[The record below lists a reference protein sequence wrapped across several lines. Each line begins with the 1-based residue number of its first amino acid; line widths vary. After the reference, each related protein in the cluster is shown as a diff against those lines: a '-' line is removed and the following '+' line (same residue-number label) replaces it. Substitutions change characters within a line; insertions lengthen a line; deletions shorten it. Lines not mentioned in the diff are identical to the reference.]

1 MELPCDL
8 ISVLA
13 RWGLENEPVQAV
25 PDPAGIAKKTNVWF
39 VGRDLVLKRS
49 RDRERLRT
57 HILLARL
64 LASQGLEAALAVPA
78 GDGSELLCAGEWVFC
93 VMKRLRGSHLR
104 SRELYGPGGKERA
117 ERLGEAIGRLSLA
130 LRTFDAPVE
139 KNDLFATVS
148 GWALPRV
155 RELLDLPDSF
165 CTSYTEQ
172 FARLNPLLPRQ
183 LIHRDPH
190 PGNILF
196 TEKSCAFF
204 DFDLCEE
211 NIRLFDPVYAAGS
224 ILRETFDE
232 EKTYALA
239 RWLPLLRAIL
249 RGYDTAAPLTPEEK
263 AAVPCVMI
271 GIECIFVAWCAE
283 QPSMRPLFE
292 ASASMLRMFREKLW
306 EQGKM

>member
-1 MELPCDL
+1 MEPPLDL

-13 RWGLENEPVQAV
+13 RWGLENEPVQPV
-25 PDPAGIAKKTNVWF
+25 PDPAGIARETNVWF
-39 VGRDLVLKRS
+39 VGDRFVLKRS
-49 RDRERLRT
+49 EDGEKLRRSFT
-57 HILLARL
+57 LARL
-64 LASQGLEAALAVPA
+64 LEAQGIEAALAVPA
-78 GDGSELLCAGEWVFC
+78 GDGSELLCDGEWVYC

-104 SRELYGPGGKERA
+104 SRELYGPGGEEQA

-130 LRTFDAPVE
+130 LRAFDAPVA
-139 KNDLFATVS
+139 KNDLFATVT

-165 CTSYTEQ
+165 CTAYTER

-183 LIHRDPH
+183 LIHRDPN

-224 ILRETFDE
+224 ILSETFDE
-232 EKTYALA
+232 EKTHELA
-239 RWLPLLRAIL
+239 RWLPLLRAVL

-263 AAVPCVMI
+263 AAVPCVML
-271 GIECIFVAWCAE
+271 GIECVFVAWCAD
-283 QPSMRPLFE
+283 QPSLRPLLE

-306 EQGKM
+306 EWEEA

>member
-139 KNDLFATVS
+139 KTTCLLLSPAGRCPVS
-148 GWALPRV
+148 V
-155 RELLDLPDSF
+155 SF
-165 CTSYTEQ
+165 WTSPIR
-172 FARLNPLLPRQ
+172 FARPTQSN
-183 LIHRDPH
+183 
-190 PGNILF
+190 
-196 TEKSCAFF
+196 
-204 DFDLCEE
+204 
-211 NIRLFDPVYAAGS
+211 
-224 ILRETFDE
+224 
-232 EKTYALA
+232 
-239 RWLPLLRAIL
+239 LRA
-249 RGYDTAAPLTPEEK
+249 
-263 AAVPCVMI
+263 
-271 GIECIFVAWCAE
+271 
-283 QPSMRPLFE
+283 
-292 ASASMLRMFREKLW
+292 
-306 EQGKM
+306 